1 MAYQGTSPQL
11 GVYKKLDGITFNGT
25 STSYPVT
32 SNGVAVA
39 LVSPES
45 CIVSLNGVVQNP
57 GVAYTVSGSTITFTS
72 APAAGTTFFGILSG
86 ERVLVADVLPL
97 SGGTMSGNLTLN
109 TDPTVALGAAT
120 KQYVDSSAA
129 TKQNTLVS
137 GTNIKTINGTSI
149 LGSGDI
155 TAWTSTNDGAGSG
168 LDADMLDGQHA
179 AAFQLALVSGTN
191 IKTINGA
198 SVLGS
203 GDIVIS
209 TSGGG
214 EAFSAF

>member
-1 MAYQGTSPQL
+1 MAYQGTSPQI
-11 GVYKKLDGITFNGT
+11 GTHKKLDNLTFNGVTT
-25 STSYPVT
+25 SFVLSASGAPVFP
-32 SNGVAVA
+32 AIAEA
-39 LVSPES
+39 LL
-45 CIVSLNGVVQNP
+45 ISLNGVLQEPN
-57 GVAYTVSGSTITFTS
+57 GSFTVSGSNITFSS
-72 APAAGTTFFGILSG
+72 APAIGTSFFGVLLG
-86 ERVLVADVLPL
+86 EKVLLADVVAA
-97 SGGTMSGNLTLN
+97 SGGTMTGLLTLSAN
-109 TDPTVALGAAT
+109 PTAAMHAST
-120 KQYVDSSAA
+120 KQYVDSSVA

-137 GTNIKTINGTSI
+137 GTSIKTLNGASI

-179 AAFQLALVSGTN
+179 AAFQLALVSGTT
-191 IKTINGA
+191 IKTINGV